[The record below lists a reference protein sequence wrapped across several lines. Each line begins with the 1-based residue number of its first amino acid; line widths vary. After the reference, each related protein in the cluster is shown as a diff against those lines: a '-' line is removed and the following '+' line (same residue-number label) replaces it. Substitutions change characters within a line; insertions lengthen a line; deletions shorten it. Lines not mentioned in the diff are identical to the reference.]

1 MKKSDFIEVKE
12 VKVVR
17 EEEVL
22 KYEEFVNIM
31 AAYIHRIYFSGV
43 KGNLGNDLT
52 LRAED
57 YEWNLDT
64 QEEYNKVCSDVV
76 KRLYKITVDD

>member
-1 MKKSDFIEVKE
+1 MEKSDFIEVKE

-17 EEEVL
+17 EKKVL
-22 KYEEFVNIM
+22 KYEEFVAIM
-31 AAYIHRIYFSGV
+31 AAYVPRIYFN
-43 KGNLGNDLT
+43 GNNGKDLT

-57 YEWNLDT
+57 YEWEVSSY
-64 QEEYNKVCSDVV
+64 EEFNKVCSDVV

>member
-1 MKKSDFIEVKE
+1 MDKKEYIEVSE
-12 VKVVR
+12 VQVVR
-17 EEEVL
+17 EPKVL
-22 KYEEFVNIM
+22 EYQEFVAIM
-31 AAYIHRIYFSGV
+31 AAYIHRIYFSGI
-43 KGNLGNDLT
+43 GLS

-64 QEEYNKVCSDVV
+64 LEEYNKVCSDVV

>member
-1 MKKSDFIEVKE
+1 MDKKEYIEVSE
-12 VKVVR
+12 VQIVR
-17 EEEVL
+17 EPKVL
-22 KYEEFVNIM
+22 EYQEFVAII
-31 AAYIHRIYFSGV
+31 AAYIHRIYFGGI